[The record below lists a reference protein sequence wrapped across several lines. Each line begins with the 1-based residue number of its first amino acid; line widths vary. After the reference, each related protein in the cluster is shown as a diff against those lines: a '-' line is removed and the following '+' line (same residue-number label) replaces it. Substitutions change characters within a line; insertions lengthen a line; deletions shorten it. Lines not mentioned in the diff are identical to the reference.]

1 MTQDAYALALRDLPL
16 APRRWTITG
25 VAGFIGS
32 NLLEQLLRLGQT
44 VVGLDN
50 FLTGHRS
57 NLEEVRAL
65 VGEEAFGRFRLLEG
79 DIRDPAACGEACR
92 DADVVLHQAALG
104 SVPRSLDDP
113 VTTDAINAQG
123 TLNMLVAARDAG
135 VKRFVYASS
144 SAVYGDN
151 PALPKRETEDCR
163 PVSPYAVSK
172 VSNELYARVFS
183 RAYGLE
189 TVGLRYF
196 NVFGPRQ
203 DPEGPYAAVIPL
215 WFASMLAGRAV
226 YCNGSTEISRDFCFV
241 DNAVQAN
248 ILAGISENP
257 AGHGRAYNIACGV
270 RRSLG
275 ELYVCLRDR
284 LLDLQPALAD
294 TAPVV
299 RDYRPGDIPHSLADI
314 SRATEDFGYAPRH
327 SLESGLDLARE
338 WYLTH
343 AR

>member
-32 NLLEQLLRLGQT
+32 NLLERLLRLGQT

-92 DADVVLHQAALG
+92 DADIVLHQAALG
-104 SVPRSLDDP
+104 SVPRSLADP
-113 VTTDAINAQG
+113 ATTNAVNAQG

-144 SAVYGDN
+144 SSVYGDH
-151 PALPKRETEDCR
+151 PALPKREATTGR
-163 PVSPYAVSK
+163 PLSPYAVSK
-172 VSNELYARVFS
+172 VAGELHAEVFS
-183 RAYGLE
+183 RAFGLE

-203 DPEGPYAAVIPL
+203 NPEGPYAAIIPV
-215 WFASMLAGRAV
+215 WFAAMLAGRTV
-226 YCNGSTEISRDFCFV
+226 YCNGSMEISRDFCFV

-248 ILAGISENP
+248 ILAGTVANP
-257 AGHGRAYNIACGV
+257 AVAGKAYNVAYGA

-275 ELYVCLRDR
+275 ELYACLRDR
-284 LLDLQPALAD
+284 LLDLRPALAD
-294 TAPVV
+294 AAPVV

-314 SRATEDFGYAPRH
+314 SRAAGDFGYAPRH
-327 SLESGLDLARE
+327 GLESGLDLARE
-338 WYLTH
+338 WYLAH